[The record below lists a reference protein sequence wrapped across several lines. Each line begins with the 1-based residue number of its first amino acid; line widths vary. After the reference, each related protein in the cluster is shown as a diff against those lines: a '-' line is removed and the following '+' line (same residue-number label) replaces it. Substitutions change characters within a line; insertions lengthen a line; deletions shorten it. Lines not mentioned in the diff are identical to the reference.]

1 MDVCTLLSIYNYYT
15 GKPCI
20 LCSTSVFMEGY
31 RAQNSN
37 GVLRPALLIAQLP
50 KINESFGPGM
60 QQCAAEFF
68 LDFTRALDTTC
79 SQYCEKKII
88 PSNCDTSF
96 LKSFQFKLR
105 SEVKCLLCGKISKST
120 TNENLL
126 PLPVKEVK
134 CL

>member
-1 MDVCTLLSIYNYYT
+1 MDVCTLLSIYNYYA

-68 LDFTRALDTTC
+68 LDFTRSIGYNLFTVLREENY
-79 SQYCEKKII
+79 SI
-88 PSNCDTSF
+88 
-96 LKSFQFKLR
+96 KLR
-105 SEVKCLLCGKISKST
+105 YFFLGIF
-120 TNENLL
+120 
-126 PLPVKEVK
+126 PI
-134 CL
+134 

>member
-50 KINESFGPGM
+50 KINESFGPAM

-79 SQYCEKKII
+79 WIQPVHSIVRR
-88 PSNCDTSF
+88 
-96 LKSFQFKLR
+96 KLFHQIAI
-105 SEVKCLLCGKISKST
+105 LLS
-120 TNENLL
+120 
-126 PLPVKEVK
+126 
-134 CL
+134 